1 MDIPTEIV
9 AAVVVTVVTITG
21 SIITLF
27 LKSLRDEFR
36 NLTAKLDTFG
46 GNLAKVDLVVSK
58 MLLVQ
63 SMCPNCPHPDV
74 KIDTELELIKVTDT
88 VKEGQ

>member
-1 MDIPTEIV
+1 MEIPTEIV
-9 AAVVVTVVTITG
+9 AGVVVTVVTIIG
-21 SIITLF
+21 SIITFF

-36 NLTAKLDTFG
+36 NLTAKLDAFG

-88 VKEGQ
+88 VKE

>member
-1 MDIPTEIV
+1 MEIPTEIV
-9 AAVVVTVVTITG
+9 AGVVVTVVTIIG
-21 SIITLF
+21 SIITFF

-36 NLTAKLDTFG
+36 NLTAKLDAFG

-88 VKEGQ
+88 RKEEQ

>member
-9 AAVVVTVVTITG
+9 AGVVVTVVTIFG

-36 NLTAKLDTFG
+36 NLTAKLDAFG

-74 KIDTELELIKVTDT
+74 KIDTELELIKVKDT
-88 VKEGQ
+88 RKEEQ

>member
-1 MDIPTEIV
+1 MDIPTEIIAGV
-9 AAVVVTVVTITG
+9 VVAVVTTIG
-21 SIITLF
+21 SITILL

-36 NLTAKLDTFG
+36 NLTSKLDVFG
-46 GNLAKVDLVVSK
+46 LNLAKVDLVVSK

-63 SMCPNCPHPDV
+63 SMCPNCPHPDI

-88 VKEGQ
+88 RKEGQ

>member
-1 MDIPTEIV
+1 MEIPTEIV
-9 AAVVVTVVTITG
+9 AGVVVTVVTTIG
-21 SIITLF
+21 SITLLL

-36 NLTAKLDTFG
+36 NLTARLDSFG
-46 GNLAKVDLVVSK
+46 ANLAKVDLVVSK

-74 KIDTELELIKVTDT
+74 KIDTELVIKVKDIA
-88 VKEGQ
+88 KEGK

>member
-1 MDIPTEIV
+1 MEIPTEIV
-9 AAVVVTVVTITG
+9 AGVVVTVVTIIG
-21 SIITLF
+21 SIITFF

-36 NLTAKLDTFG
+36 KLTAKLDAFG
-46 GNLAKVDLVVSK
+46 ENLAKVDLVVSK

>member
-9 AAVVVTVVTITG
+9 AGVIVTVVTTIG
-21 SIITLF
+21 SITILL

-36 NLTAKLDTFG
+36 NLTAKLDAFG
-46 GNLAKVDLVVSK
+46 VNLSKVDLVVSK

-74 KIDTELELIKVTDT
+74 KIETELELIKVTDT
-88 VKEGQ
+88 RKEGQ

>member
-1 MDIPTEIV
+1 MEIPTEIV
-9 AAVVVTVVTITG
+9 AGVVVTVVTITG

-36 NLTAKLDTFG
+36 NLTAKLDAFG

-88 VKEGQ
+88 VKEEQ

>member
-9 AAVVVTVVTITG
+9 AGVAVTVVTIIG
-21 SIITLF
+21 SIITFF

-36 NLTAKLDTFG
+36 NLTAKLDAFG
-46 GNLAKVDLVVSK
+46 GNLAKVDLIVSK

>member
-9 AAVVVTVVTITG
+9 AGVVVTVLTTIG
-21 SIITLF
+21 SITLLL

-36 NLTAKLDTFG
+36 NLTAKLDAFG
-46 GNLAKVDLVVSK
+46 VNLSKVDLVVSK
-58 MLLVQ
+58 MLLIQ

-74 KIDTELELIKVTDT
+74 KIDTELELIKGRDT
-88 VKEGQ
+88 ANEGQ

>member
-1 MDIPTEIV
+1 MEIPTEIV
-9 AAVVVTVVTITG
+9 AGVVVTVVTIIG
-21 SIITLF
+21 SIITFF

-36 NLTAKLDTFG
+36 NLTAKLDAFG

-74 KIDTELELIKVTDT
+74 NIDTELELIKVTDT

>member
-9 AAVVVTVVTITG
+9 AGVVVTVVTTIG
-21 SIITLF
+21 SIILLL

-36 NLTAKLDTFG
+36 NLTAKLDAFG
-46 GNLAKVDLVVSK
+46 VNLSKVDLVISK
-58 MLLVQ
+58 VLLIQ

-74 KIDTELELIKVTDT
+74 KIDTELELIKFRDI
-88 VKEGQ
+88 VKEEQ

>member
-9 AAVVVTVVTITG
+9 AGVVVTVVTIIG
-21 SIITLF
+21 SIITFF

-36 NLTAKLDTFG
+36 NLTAKLDAFG

-74 KIDTELELIKVTDT
+74 KIDTEFELIKVTDNE
-88 VKEGQ
+88 KEGQ

>member
-1 MDIPTEIV
+1 MEIPTEIV
-9 AAVVVTVVTITG
+9 AGVVVTVVTIIG
-21 SIITLF
+21 SIITFF

-36 NLTAKLDTFG
+36 NLTAKLDAFG
-46 GNLAKVDLVVSK
+46 GNLAKVDLIVSK

-88 VKEGQ
+88 VKEEQ

>member
-9 AAVVVTVVTITG
+9 AGVVVTVVTTIG
-21 SIITLF
+21 SLTLLL

-36 NLTAKLDTFG
+36 NLTAKLDAFG
-46 GNLAKVDLVVSK
+46 VNLSKVDLVVSK
-58 MLLVQ
+58 VLLIQ

-74 KIDTELELIKVTDT
+74 KIRHGT
-88 VKEGQ
+88 

>member
-9 AAVVVTVVTITG
+9 AGVVVAVVTTIG
-21 SIITLF
+21 SITILL

-36 NLTAKLDTFG
+36 NLTAKLDAFG
-46 GNLAKVDLVVSK
+46 LNLAKVDLVVSK

-63 SMCPNCPHPDV
+63 SMCPNCPHPDI
-74 KIDTELELIKVTDT
+74 KIDTELELIKMTDT
-88 VKEGQ
+88 RKEGQ

>member
-1 MDIPTEIV
+1 MEIPTEIV
-9 AAVVVTVVTITG
+9 AGVVVTVVTITG
-21 SIITLF
+21 SIITFF

-36 NLTAKLDTFG
+36 NLTAKLDAFG

-74 KIDTELELIKVTDT
+74 KIDTELELIKVKDT

>member
-1 MDIPTEIV
+1 MEIPTEIV
-9 AAVVVTVVTITG
+9 AGVVVTVVTTIG
-21 SIITLF
+21 SITILF

-36 NLTAKLDTFG
+36 NLTAKLEAFG

-58 MLLVQ
+58 MLLIQ

-74 KIDTELELIKVTDT
+74 KIDTELELIKVTDLE
-88 VKEGQ
+88 KEG

>member
-9 AAVVVTVVTITG
+9 AGVIVTVVTTIG
-21 SIITLF
+21 SITILL

-36 NLTAKLDTFG
+36 NLTAKLDAFG
-46 GNLAKVDLVVSK
+46 VNLAKVDLVVSK

-63 SMCPNCPHPDV
+63 SMCPNCPHPNI
-74 KIDTELELIKVTDT
+74 KIDTELELIKVIDT
-88 VKEGQ
+88 SKEGQ

>member
-9 AAVVVTVVTITG
+9 AGVVVTVVTIIG
-21 SIITLF
+21 SIITFF

-36 NLTAKLDTFG
+36 NLTAKLDAFG
-46 GNLAKVDLVVSK
+46 GNLAKVDLIVSK

>member
-9 AAVVVTVVTITG
+9 AGVVVTVVTITG

-36 NLTAKLDTFG
+36 NLTAKLDAF
-46 GNLAKVDLVVSK
+46 VSK

-88 VKEGQ
+88 VKEEQ